1 MAALSKV
8 VPADQAKHP
17 DRAARGSMLLQQ
29 VVEALG
35 GTSSAQGTEAEEE
48 RAQECE
54 AVRQLF
60 LDSIP
65 EWAIEIQSVHQV
77 LQPQLL
83 KRFLER
89 VASDGASIEVT
100 FHGTRAEHVSQILH
114 EGLNPN
120 VSVTA
125 AYGRGT
131 YVATHAGIAHQYADP
146 DENGR
151 RHMCVALAAVGSKLV
166 KGKEREQQSAVAVD
180 RLVNPTQ
187 YCFIEED
194 RLYVSHLITY
204 RAAAIE
210 FQRTG
215 GGFEDPFHAKLNA
228 ALRSADE
235 KRRQGRCSSSAL
247 PA

>member
-1 MAALSKV
+1 
-8 VPADQAKHP
+8 
-17 DRAARGSMLLQQ
+17 MLLQQ
-29 VVEALG
+29 VMGAFG
-35 GTSSAQGTEAEEE
+35 HAPSAQGAEAEKG

-54 AVRQLF
+54 AVRLLF

-65 EWAIEIQSVHQV
+65 EWAIEIESVHQV

-89 VASDGASIEVT
+89 AAADGESIEVT
-100 FHGTRAEHVSQILH
+100 FHGTRAEHVGQILH

-120 VSVTA
+120 VCVTA

-146 DENGR
+146 DENGW
-151 RHMCVALAAVGSKLV
+151 RHMCVVLAAVGSKLV

-215 GGFEDPFHAKLNA
+215 GGFEDPFHTKLNA
-228 ALRSADE
+228 AIRSADA
-235 KRRQGRCSSSAL
+235 RRRHGRSRQFEINSFSSSTSVL
-247 PA
+247 